1 MALPDYYKVLGV
13 SETAT
18 ADEIKKAYRKL
29 AKKCH
34 PDVTGGDKAK
44 ESRFKDISQAY
55 DVLSDDKKRE
65 EYDTQRKNPFAGAS
79 AGGPGGGFP
88 GGFPGGF
95 SDFSGF
101 AGGGR
106 GRRAAGGGQRMNM
119 NLDLEDMLRQFGLNM
134 GRDGAAGGGFPG
146 GFPGGSR
153 AEAREADGRG
163 ADVQTSLEI
172 TFTEAALGIE
182 KAVVLEPGTAGERRL
197 TMRIPAGVEDG
208 ETLRLAGQGRPGIG
222 GAPAGNLLVKIVV
235 KPHAATKFRRK
246 GADVE
251 IDVPVPFDVAVL
263 GGTAEVPT
271 LEGTIATLKIP
282 PGTPDGT
289 LLRLR
294 AKGAGDRK
302 GGRGDLYGVIQI
314 IVPKDISPEAREHLR
329 KFAELT
335 RRG

>member
-13 SETAT
+13 SDTAT

-29 AKKCH
+29 AKKFH
-34 PDVTGGDKAK
+34 PDVTGGDKVK
-44 ESRFKDISQAY
+44 EARFKDISQAY
-55 DVLSDDKKRE
+55 DVLGDDKKRE
-65 EYDTQRKNPFAGAS
+65 EYDTQRKNPFAGA
-79 AGGPGGGFP
+79 GPQGGGFP

-95 SDFSGF
+95 SDFGGF
-101 AGGGR
+101 PGGGR
-106 GRRAAGGGQRMNM
+106 TRRTAGGSQRVNM
-119 NLDLEDMLRQFGLNM
+119 NVDLEDMLRQFGLNM
-134 GRDGAAGGGFPG
+134 GRDGGAGGWPG
-146 GFPGGSR
+146 GARG
-153 AEAREADGRG
+153 EARDAEGRG

-172 TFTEAALGIE
+172 GFVDAALGTE
-182 KAVVLEPGTAGERRL
+182 KAVVLEPGTPNERRL

-208 ETLRLAGQGRPGIG
+208 ETLRLAGQGRPGVG
-222 GAPAGNLLVKIVV
+222 GTSAGNLLVKIVV

-251 IDVPVPFDVAVL
+251 IDVPVHFDVAVL

-271 LEGTIATLKIP
+271 LEGTKATLKIP
-282 PGTPDGT
+282 AGTPDGT

-294 AKGAGDRK
+294 GKGAGDRK
-302 GGRGDLYGVIQI
+302 GGRGDLYGVVQI

-335 RRG
+335 RSH

>member
-29 AKKCH
+29 AKKFH

-44 ESRFKDISQAY
+44 EARFKDISQAY
-55 DVLSDDKKRE
+55 DVLGDEKKRE
-65 EYDTQRKNPFAGAS
+65 EYDTQRKNPFAGS
-79 AGGPGGGFP
+79 GPSGGGFP

-95 SDFSGF
+95 SDFAGF
-101 AGGGR
+101 SGGGR
-106 GRRAAGGGQRMNM
+106 SRRAAGGSQRVNM
-119 NLDLEDMLRQFGLNM
+119 NVDLEDMLRQFGLNM
-134 GRDGAAGGGFPG
+134 GRDGAPG
-146 GFPGGSR
+146 GFPGGGR
-153 AEAREADGRG
+153 AEAREAEGRG
-163 ADVQTSLEI
+163 GDVQTSLEI
-172 TFTEAALGIE
+172 GFVEAALGIE
-182 KAVVLEPGTAGERRL
+182 KSVVLEPGSPSERRL

-251 IDVPVPFDVAVL
+251 IDVPVHFDVAVL
-263 GGTAEVPT
+263 GGVAEVPT
-271 LEGTIATLKIP
+271 LEGTKATLKIP
-282 PGTPDGT
+282 AGTPDGT

-294 AKGAGDRK
+294 GKGAGDRK

-314 IVPKDISPEAREHLR
+314 IVPKDISPEARELLR

-335 RRG
+335 RP